1 MPLGVFGQLKPN
13 LAATRGLPESVE
25 EIYVAELD
33 LAVVTSVA
41 IDPNQLQATS
51 IPRHPS
57 VIRDLAFIIE
67 DSLPAATVRE
77 TIENTAPDT
86 LVNIREFDRYRGK
99 GVPDGCVSLAL
110 RLTFQAAERTLTDVE
125 VQTAIDTV
133 VEALKTRHHAT
144 LR

>member
-1 MPLGVFGQLKPN
+1 M
-13 LAATRGLPESVE
+13 
-25 EIYVAELD
+25 AELD

-125 VQTAIDTV
+125 VQAAIDTV
-133 VEALKTRHHAT
+133 VEALKTHHHAT